1 MIEYQIVIE
10 ILSVMVKMN
19 IYGRE
24 FNEVSGNLF
33 DYRLMNIF

>member
-1 MIEYQIVIE
+1 
-10 ILSVMVKMN
+10 MN

-33 DYRLMNIF
+33 DYRLMNIFLKKRMY

>member
-1 MIEYQIVIE
+1 
-10 ILSVMVKMN
+10 MVKMN

-33 DYRLMNIF
+33 DYRLMNIFLK